1 MNIDNYQI
9 SYSENHEDI
18 ILAGFF
24 DKNIRGFYVDVG
36 ANHPEDKSITKLFYD
51 MGWHGINIEPI
62 PRLYKLFEKQRFRD
76 INLNIGVSD
85 QPGILTFRDYIN
97 NDKIS
102 SFIINKN
109 YNNQKY
115 KNYSVQVKPL
125 KQIFIENNVRKINFL
140 NIDVEG
146 YEYEVLSGN
155 NWSIYRPQ
163 VICIDS
169 TDIIKNWK
177 SILLNNSYIL
187 FFFDGLNEYYVD
199 KNEKSLSENFSYVK
213 AIIEKQPIQ
222 SDVYKNIVYLNNYS
236 ANLEN
241 DRQTLINENARL
253 NQENQILISRIN
265 QQQRLRYIA
274 KNLLLKI
281 NTIILIKI
289 SSLNNPEIPEKKL
302 KKYLNQNNEEKL
314 LKQLRSYDFD
324 NYFNTRQTTLRY
336 RFVLFLYNRFKVTVI
351 NILKKIILLKNNV

>member
-24 DKNIRGFYVDVG
+24 NKNIQGFYVDVG

-62 PRLYKLFEKQRFRD
+62 PRLYELFEKQRSRD

-85 QPGILTFRDYIN
+85 QSGILTFRDYIN

-289 SSLNNPEIPEKKL
+289 I
-302 KKYLNQNNEEKL
+302 
-314 LKQLRSYDFD
+314 
-324 NYFNTRQTTLRY
+324 
-336 RFVLFLYNRFKVTVI
+336 
-351 NILKKIILLKNNV
+351 